1 MPVDW
6 RCNGCKRGFLARKR
20 FGCPVVDLRFD
31 AAQVIRSEFP
41 RVLGFR
47 TRLPGPET
55 IELKRA

>member
-6 RCNGCKRGFLARKR
+6 RRNGCKRGFLARKR

-41 RVLGFR
+41 AGS
-47 TRLPGPET
+47 RLQDAPAWS
-55 IELKRA
+55 RND